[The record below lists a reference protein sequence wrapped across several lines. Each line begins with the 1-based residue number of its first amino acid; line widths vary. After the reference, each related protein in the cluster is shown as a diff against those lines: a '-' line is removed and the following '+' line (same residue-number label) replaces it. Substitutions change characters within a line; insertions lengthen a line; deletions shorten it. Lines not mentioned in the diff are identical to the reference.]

1 VLEVC
6 GRVADMRAFAD
17 ARDRGTAVGDRGE
30 LVVASDGD
38 VAALKQCLT
47 HLEPFAHR
55 LTPAR
60 SSHSG
65 NDNHSGGGGGKNGS
79 GGGGSA
85 SKAASAVGGK
95 PMWTRG
101 ALMLVAESREAAAT
115 AARGFELAL
124 HHHRHHAIDP
134 ATGRPRHA
142 PLLPGAAVNGHD
154 EEGANGSGGSGG
166 AAKRGGGS
174 SSSHGYSSGRGGVL
188 DVGSATKMGKHG
200 GGFSKALQALHHLYR
215 PHHHANHPL
224 SRFHLGVACEVAYHA
239 TAYKLTCEVS
249 RAKSSSSSSTH
260 GSGGSRISS
269 LGGVAGS
276 RKSNGVGG
284 RTVKPIA
291 LPCPV
296 FRPYMY
302 LRAIVKAYDAAKDT
316 YDLEYV

>member
-1 VLEVC
+1 
-6 GRVADMRAFAD
+6 
-17 ARDRGTAVGDRGE
+17 
-30 LVVASDGD
+30 
-38 VAALKQCLT
+38 
-47 HLEPFAHR
+47 
-55 LTPAR
+55 
-60 SSHSG
+60 
-65 NDNHSGGGGGKNGS
+65 
-79 GGGGSA
+79 
-85 SKAASAVGGK
+85 
-95 PMWTRG
+95 MWTRG

-115 AARGFELAL
+115 AARGFALAL
-124 HHHRHHAIDP
+124 HHHRHHATDP

-142 PLLPGAAVNGHD
+142 PLLPRAAANGHD

-166 AAKRGGGS
+166 AAKRGGGGGS
-174 SSSHGYSSGRGGVL
+174 SVL
-188 DVGSATKMGKHG
+188 DVGIATKMSKHG

-239 TAYKLTCEVS
+239 TAYKLTWEVS

-260 GSGGSRISS
+260 GSGGSRIGS
-269 LGGVAGS
+269 LGGIAGS